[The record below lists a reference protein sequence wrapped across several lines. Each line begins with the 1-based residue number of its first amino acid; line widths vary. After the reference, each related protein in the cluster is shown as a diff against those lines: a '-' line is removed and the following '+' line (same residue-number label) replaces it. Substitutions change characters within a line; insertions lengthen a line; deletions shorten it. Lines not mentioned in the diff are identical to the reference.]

1 MISVNVTPTPLL
13 SLLTARTARWRT
25 HRCNGLVPVHRR
37 ADPVPDHRRNCL
49 ALEEEDMLEEEEKEG
64 EEEVVVAGDDCGHDA
79 NTAPVTTQRHDGP
92 VASPFS

>member
-1 MISVNVTPTPLL
+1 
-13 SLLTARTARWRT
+13 
-25 HRCNGLVPVHRR
+25 
-37 ADPVPDHRRNCL
+37 
-49 ALEEEDMLEEEEKEG
+49 MLEEEEKEG